1 MENFQFLIVF
11 PQDFLLTSLLLQR
24 QRDRPAEPMEHDREA
39 AGPEQVCSPEP
50 DQQRRAQDTVGVTIS
65 GLVSKSMRLKLSD
78 FDVVTVTITNVRF
91 ARWRMTSEIMHLICN
106 K

>member
-1 MENFQFLIVF
+1 M
-11 PQDFLLTSLLLQR
+11 PTLLLQR

-39 AGPEQVCSPEP
+39 AGPEQVGRPEP

-65 GLVSKSMRLKLSD
+65 GLVSMRLKLSD
-78 FDVVTVTITNVRF
+78 FDVVTVTITNLRS